1 MLLMDI
7 HKVYAVFQRH
17 FRRKRMAQFIS
28 LFGVIEATRI
38 LDVGGTA
45 FNWKLFAVRPQVTLL
60 NINGLQAGYDNFV
73 FIEGDGRHLEFTD
86 GAFDIVY
93 SNSVIEHVGGWED
106 QVSFAREAIRVGK
119 SYYVQTP
126 NRWFFVEPHLLTP
139 FVHYL
144 PHLWVKALARNFTV
158 WGWLTR
164 PSRKEAED
172 FVDNIR
178 LLGEREMRQLFPDA
192 RILKERFFGFTKSL
206 IAVRIDAHAAISLTC
221 TGE

>member
-1 MLLMDI
+1 MPMDV
-7 HKVYAVFQRH
+7 HKVYAVFQRN

-28 LFGVIEATRI
+28 LFGVVGATRI
-38 LDVGGTA
+38 LDVGGTV

-60 NINGLQAGYDNFV
+60 NIDGLKTGHDNFV
-73 FIEGDGRHLEFTD
+73 FIEGDGCYLEFPD

-126 NRWFFVEPHLLTP
+126 NKWFFVEPHLLTP

-144 PHLWVKALARNFTV
+144 PHRWVKALARNFTV
-158 WGWLTR
+158 WGVLTR

-172 FVDNIR
+172 FVDSIR
-178 LLGEREMRQLFPDA
+178 LLGEREVRHLFPGA
-192 RILKERFFGFTKSL
+192 RISKERFFGFTKSL
-206 IAVRIDAHAAISLTC
+206 IAVGIDAH
-221 TGE
+221 TGRS